1 MEPHPQE
8 EVERVTCA
16 LEGHVGAVNALA
28 LWGPYVASA
37 GGDAMVGGVCCQG
50 GSAGGNIM
58 EGGAGGS
65 GGRGAMVGGAWI
77 GGAYRRGERAVRCQ
91 CWRRCHGR
99 TGLKKEGGG
108 GGQYHT
114 GSMWSVL

>member
-37 GGDAMVGGVCCQG
+37 GGDAMVG
-50 GSAGGNIM
+50 
-58 EGGAGGS
+58 
-65 GGRGAMVGGAWI
+65 RT
-77 GGAYRRGERAVRCQ
+77 YR
-91 CWRRCHGR
+91 
-99 TGLKKEGGG
+99 GGG
-108 GGQYHT
+108 GDYAV
-114 GSMWSVL
+114 SARRDAMV

>member
-37 GGDAMVGGVCCQG
+37 GGDAMVGG
-50 GSAGGNIM
+50 
-58 EGGAGGS
+58 
-65 GGRGAMVGGAWI
+65 AWI
-77 GGAYRRGERAVRCQ
+77 GRADSRGKHAVRCQ
-91 CWRRCHGR
+91 CWKRCHGR
-99 TGLKKEGGG
+99 TGL
-108 GGQYHT
+108 
-114 GSMWSVL
+114 

>member
-37 GGDAMVGGVCCQG
+37 GGDAMVGGV
-50 GSAGGNIM
+50 
-58 EGGAGGS
+58 
-65 GGRGAMVGGAWI
+65 
-77 GGAYRRGERAVRCQ
+77 RC
-91 CWRRCHGR
+91 
-99 TGLKKEGGG
+99 
-108 GGQYHT
+108 
-114 GSMWSVL
+114 